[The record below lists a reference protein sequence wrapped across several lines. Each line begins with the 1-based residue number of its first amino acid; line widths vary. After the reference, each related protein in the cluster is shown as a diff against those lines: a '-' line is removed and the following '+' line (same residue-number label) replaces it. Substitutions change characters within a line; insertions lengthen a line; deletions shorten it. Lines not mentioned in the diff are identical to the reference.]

1 MSCSSESCSTPFWA
15 SWRMS
20 SPVCWSV
27 TCFVGT
33 LLTGPRNMS
42 ATMTPLIITEARPA
56 EPSAKGPVL
65 RVENVSKSFG
75 TNCALCPV
83 SLQIG
88 RGEVVAIVGRSGS
101 GKSTLLR
108 LIAGLEEP
116 TTGRIFIDDEPLPP
130 GVNPRARLMFQD
142 AALLPWLSVL
152 ENVLLATPRGTDRRQ
167 VARAA
172 LEHVGLAARE
182 REWPLVLSGGQ
193 RQRVALARALA
204 SAAELILFDEPLGA
218 LDALTR
224 LEMQNL
230 IERLWLESRFSAV
243 LVTHDVEEAVA
254 LANRVLVMEGGQLI
268 FETRVDLE
276 RPRARSGRAFI
287 DLKERVLAQVM
298 HGQRSPSKTQLAG
311 VNR

>member
-1 MSCSSESCSTPFWA
+1 MNATL
-15 SWRMS
+15 
-20 SPVCWSV
+20 SPLTLTETNSV
-27 TCFVGT
+27 
-33 LLTGPRNMS
+33 P
-42 ATMTPLIITEARPA
+42 PLPDR
-56 EPSAKGPVL
+56 VL
-65 RVENVSKSFG
+65 VKVENISKSFG
-75 TNCALCPV
+75 ATTALHPL
-83 SLQIG
+83 SLQFG

-108 LIAGLEEP
+108 LIAGLDTP
-116 TTGRIFIDDEPLPP
+116 TSGRIFIEEEPLLP
-130 GVNPRARLMFQD
+130 GINPRARLMFQD

-152 ENVLLATPRGTDRRQ
+152 ENVLLATRRGADRRQ
-167 VARAA
+167 VARST

-230 IERLWLESRFSAV
+230 IERLWLENRFTAV

-254 LANRVLVMEGGQLI
+254 LADRVLVMEGGKLI
-268 FETRVDLE
+268 FETAVNLD

-287 DLKERVLAQVM
+287 NLREKVLAQVM
-298 HGQRSPSKTQLAG
+298 QSR
-311 VNR
+311 

>member
-1 MSCSSESCSTPFWA
+1 
-15 SWRMS
+15 
-20 SPVCWSV
+20 
-27 TCFVGT
+27 
-33 LLTGPRNMS
+33 MS
-42 ATMTPLIITEARPA
+42 ATSTTPFRETAPETVGSPTRTPMLA
-56 EPSAKGPVL
+56 
-65 RVENVSKSFG
+65 VENVSKNFAG
-75 TNCALCPV
+75 NPALHPV

-108 LIAGLEEP
+108 LIAGLEAS
-116 TTGRIFIDDEPLPP
+116 TGGRILVDGEPF
-130 GVNPRARLMFQD
+130 GEGINPRARLMFQD

-152 ENVLLATPRGTDRRQ
+152 DNVLLATPRGPDRRQ

-172 LEHVGLAARE
+172 LAHVGLAARE

-204 SAAELILFDEPLGA
+204 SAAELVLFDEPLGA

-254 LANRVLVMEGGQLI
+254 LADRVLVMEGGHLT
-268 FETRVDLE
+268 FETAIDLE
-276 RPRARSGRAFI
+276 RPRARSHFAFI
-287 DLKERVLAQVM
+287 ELKERVLSQVM
-298 HGQRSPSKTQLAG
+298 QSR
-311 VNR
+311 